1 MATQL
6 SDCCKAPI
14 DTYPKLPRPECHRCS
29 FCDRVIGSPLNKTH
43 TDVEGVVE
51 ELALQ
56 IEILDDEG
64 FPGDIYKERR
74 RIISKTLQSQ
84 ADQYEKEK
92 REIVKA
98 LLEDKNKI
106 VNIVGKVLAEKY
118 GVDLSE

>member
-1 MATQL
+1 
-6 SDCCKAPI
+6 
-14 DTYPKLPRPECHRCS
+14 
-29 FCDRVIGSPLNKTH
+29 
-43 TDVEGVVE
+43 
-51 ELALQ
+51 LALQ